1 MEIEDIIAQKPL
13 YDLDVKP
20 GDPRFADWML
30 VHLVNQVTVLN
41 DIMQACME
49 NISCID
55 YRISKIVPVDD
66 EMDDIE
72 DDNAEDDDDDE
83 QG

>member
-1 MEIEDIIAQKPL
+1 MEIEDIVSQKPL

-30 VHLVNQVTVLN
+30 VHLVNQVMILN
-41 DIMQACME
+41 EIMQSCME

-55 YRISKIVPVDD
+55 YRISKIVPIDD
-66 EMDDIE
+66 EIE
-72 DDNAEDDDDDE
+72 ESEDDDGD
-83 QG
+83 